1 MGRGMSLFMAGGEL
15 GRTVGPLLFVWA
27 VSVWTFEGLYQIAF
41 FSWIVSFVLLL
52 QMRRVTKERTTP
64 TRIRSLLPVAAR
76 LLLPVF
82 VVLIGRSFLISSIAS
97 NNWPVASLLLYALID
112 LAIILVTILVWV
124 IIILAILSWVGA
136 AHSYQNPVIGI
147 LRSIADP
154 LILPVRKVIP
164 PIGMIDL
171 SPMIVIIGLYCV
183 LIALKSVL

>member
-1 MGRGMSLFMAGGEL
+1 MNAAQQI
-15 GRTVGPLLFVWA
+15 LLFLIE
-27 VSVWTFEGLYQIAF
+27 TLFTLYIGALLLRILLAATRADF
-41 FSWIVSFVLLL
+41 YNPFSQFIVSITNPLILPA
-52 QMRRVTKERTTP
+52 RK
-64 TRIRSLLPVAAR
+64 LLPAIGS
-76 LLLPVF
+76 LDLPAWMATYLVN
-82 VVLIGRSFLISSIAS
+82 LIKLFLISSIAS

-154 LILPVRKVIP
+154 LIRPVRKVIP